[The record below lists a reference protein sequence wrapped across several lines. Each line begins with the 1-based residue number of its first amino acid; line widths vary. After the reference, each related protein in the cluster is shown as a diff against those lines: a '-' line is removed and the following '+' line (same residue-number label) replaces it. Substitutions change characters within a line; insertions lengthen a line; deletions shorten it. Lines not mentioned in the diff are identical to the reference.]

1 MAIKRAN
8 KLPDNQQPLAFFTK
22 QLEHEQPLT
31 AATAGRLYQLSL
43 ALATLKPWNF
53 VGDGEI
59 FLVEDPVSEQTC
71 FCSIM
76 GALGEVLSLHV
87 YIGPDSYR
95 LLRKVLA
102 GKKVSPG
109 EFFAAHRGVSVEFA
123 RAPELTPP
131 DRVLLKHFKHPAGK
145 GMMAPIF
152 RALRPGYHPWYV
164 AEPEAV
170 LLARCMHAAVVF
182 CEIVSADPDVDY
194 WQEEDVLPLVVP
206 TGDDGSQQGF
216 AIKIKK
222 MRAPAPR
229 AAPAAPPRLDEARL
243 ARILA
248 NDYSQQG
255 AVEADYFYTGGVI
268 GKPHQRKAILPI
280 ALVTDA
286 ESGFLFKPEMGA
298 PAQGQG
304 ETLIGAV
311 MSAIESGRRMPRE
324 IRVRQSEFKT
334 LLEPLAARL
343 GITVS
348 VLKSLPEIDRAKK
361 ALLAMMEGR

>member
-1 MAIKRAN
+1 MATKRATKIRN
-8 KLPDNQQPLAFFTK
+8 NPQSLAFFSKQLEREQPLA
-22 QLEHEQPLT
+22 E
-31 AATAGRLYQLSL
+31 ATARRLYQLSL

-71 FCSIM
+71 YCSIM

-109 EFFAAHRGVSVEFA
+109 EFFAAHRGVSVEFVH
-123 RAPELTPP
+123 APELTPA
-131 DRVLLKHFKHPAGK
+131 DRVLLKHFKHPLGNR
-145 GMMAPIF
+145 MMAPIF

-170 LLARCMHAAVVF
+170 LLARCMEAALVLCDVLLRN
-182 CEIVSADPDVDY
+182 PDADY
-194 WQEEDVLPLVVP
+194 WQQDDVFPLVAP
-206 TGDDGSQQGF
+206 KDDDGPRQSFKLIQV
-216 AIKIKK
+216 
-222 MRAPAPR
+222 RAPVPQ
-229 AAPAAPPRLDEARL
+229 AAPLVPPPLDEARL

-255 AVEADYFYTGGVI
+255 AVEADYFYTRGVI
-268 GKPHQRKAILPI
+268 GEAHQRKAILPM

-286 ESGFLFKPEMGA
+286 ESGFLFKPEMGT
-298 PAQGQG
+298 PAQSQG
-304 ETLIGAV
+304 ETLICAV

-334 LLEPLAARL
+334 LLEPLAGRL
-343 GITVS
+343 GIAVI
-348 VLKSLPEIDRAKK
+348 VAKSLPEIDRAKK
-361 ALLAMMEGR
+361 AFLAMMEGR